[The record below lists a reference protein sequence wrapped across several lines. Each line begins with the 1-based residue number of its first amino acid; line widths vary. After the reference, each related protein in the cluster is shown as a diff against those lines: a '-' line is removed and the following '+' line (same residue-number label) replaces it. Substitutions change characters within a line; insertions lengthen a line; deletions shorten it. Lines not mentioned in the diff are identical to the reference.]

1 MKILHTSDWHL
12 GIDYHRHSFTED
24 QRYALRQYYEIIQ
37 REAVDVVLICG
48 DIYDTTLASKEAIA
62 LFDEAIKH
70 MIQELK
76 VQGIMI
82 QQLAYRSCVIY

>member
-37 REAVDVVLICG
+37 REAVDVVFICG
-48 DIYDTTLASKEAIA
+48 DIYDTTVLEALKIPKE
-62 LFDEAIKH
+62 FDEQLYNLAITISK
-70 MIQELK
+70 
-76 VQGIMI
+76 
-82 QQLAYRSCVIY
+82 